1 MSKDKIIGIDVGA
14 TKIHVG
20 VVQNGKIIEEK
31 KFPTSAQAPE
41 QQVMQELMEGI
52 APFIGPDVLGIGIG
66 VPGLIDPELGI
77 VYDLVNIPSWKRV
90 PLKTSLEERFKIP
103 VAVTNDAN
111 TFALGEKIYGKAQKY
126 KNMVGITLGTGL
138 GAGIIINNDLYAGAY
153 SCAGE
158 LGGISYL
165 DETIEDYC
173 SGKFFK
179 NKFGM
184 EGKELL
190 SLAEKGDAKAL
201 DIFDQYGRHLGNA
214 IKQVMFTLSPEA
226 VFLGGSICFC
236 YPYFKAA
243 MHAQVETFPYK
254 LVTKQLVIETSSL
267 PNAAIY
273 GAAALIQKNLVT
285 Y

>member
-1 MSKDKIIGIDVGA
+1 MSKEKIIGIDVGA

-20 VVQNGKIIEEK
+20 VVQNGEIIEET

-41 QQVMQELMEGI
+41 QQVIEELIDGI
-52 APFIGPDVLGIGIG
+52 APFIDSDVLGIGIG

-77 VYDLVNIPSWKRV
+77 VYDLVNIPSWKKV
-90 PLKTSLEERFKIP
+90 HLKASLEDRFKIP

-111 TFALGEKIYGKAQKY
+111 TFVLGEKIYGKAQKY
-126 KNMVGITLGTGL
+126 KNMIGITLGTGL

-179 NKFGM
+179 NKFGID
-184 EGKELL
+184 GKELI
-190 SLAEKGDAKAL
+190 SLAEKGDDKAL
-201 DIFDQYGRHLGNA
+201 DIFSQYGRHLGNA

-226 VFLGGSICFC
+226 IFLGGSISLC
-236 YPYFKAA
+236 YPYFKTA
-243 MHAQVETFPYK
+243 MHAQIETFPYK

-273 GAAALIQKNLVT
+273 GAAALIQKNMLPH
-285 Y
+285 

>member
-20 VVQNGKIIEEK
+20 VVQNGEIIEEK

-90 PLKTSLEERFKIP
+90 PLKTLLEERFNIP

-243 MHAQVETFPYK
+243 MHEQVETFPYK

>member
-201 DIFDQYGRHLGNA
+201 
-214 IKQVMFTLSPEA
+214 
-226 VFLGGSICFC
+226 
-236 YPYFKAA
+236 
-243 MHAQVETFPYK
+243 
-254 LVTKQLVIETSSL
+254 
-267 PNAAIY
+267 
-273 GAAALIQKNLVT
+273 
-285 Y
+285 